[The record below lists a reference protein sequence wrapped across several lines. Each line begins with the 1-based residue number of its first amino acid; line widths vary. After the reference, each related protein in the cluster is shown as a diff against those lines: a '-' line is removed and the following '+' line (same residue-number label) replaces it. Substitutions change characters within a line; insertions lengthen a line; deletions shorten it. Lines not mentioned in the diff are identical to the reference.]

1 MIDVSPRWVFST
13 ELPQQQSAG
22 HDIYKPSSNATKLQG
37 YTWSI
42 SYGDGSS
49 ASGDVYTDTV
59 SVGNVVAHNQA
70 VEAAKRIS
78 RQFTQDQD
86 NDGLLG
92 LAFSS
97 INTGKFTILDR
108 LLGIAISNGSGSVKP
123 KAQTT
128 FFDTVKSQLD
138 SPLFAVT
145 LKHNAPGSY
154 DFGYIDNK
162 KYTGKITYTDV
173 DSSQGFW
180 GFTASG
186 YGVGDGEVN
195 SNPIKGIAGTSS
207 RFV

>member
-1 MIDVSPRWVFST
+1 MVLT
-13 ELPQQQSAG
+13 A
-22 HDIYKPSSNATKLQG
+22 
-37 YTWSI
+37 
-42 SYGDGSS
+42 
-49 ASGDVYTDTV
+49 
-59 SVGNVVAHNQA
+59 
-70 VEAAKRIS
+70 
-78 RQFTQDQD
+78 
-86 NDGLLG
+86 
-92 LAFSS
+92 
-97 INTGKFTILDR
+97 
-108 LLGIAISNGSGSVKP
+108 SGSVRP
-123 KAQTT
+123 RRQNT